1 MLKLFDNFWRIFF
14 QIFKKESNFG
24 PVMSVTFA
32 PGLTSLQGYLSDK
45 NPNDTGAESRY
56 CSNFTQILTLSLC
69 ALIPDSNWLKLHD
82 LFLTWKSWNSEIFL
96 RLRFFWPIYR
106 SWLRITPMDGRIR
119 GPRWNL
125 RLLNFRKLRNWRTTG
140 KLPFWP
146 YKAFWCYSRKVA
158 EVVAR

>member
-82 LFLTWKSWNSEIFL
+82 LFWLEKAEI
-96 RLRFFWPIYR
+96 LRFFWDSVSSDPFIARGYG
-106 SWLRITPMDGRIR
+106 SPQWMGGFEALDGI
-119 GPRWNL
+119 
-125 RLLNFRKLRNWRTTG
+125 FV
-140 KLPFWP
+140 
-146 YKAFWCYSRKVA
+146 YSIAGNSETEEPPVSYHFDHIKRFDVIA
-158 EVVAR
+158 EK